1 MGARMT
7 ADLFEYNGWDSIYL
21 GAGADISYVLK
32 QIQDHRPDL
41 AAFSVSMPQYL
52 VQCQEMVDRLKACY
66 PDLKIAVGGNA
77 FQSLSKIQGNWRI
90 DVYARDARDLG
101 RMIHLQM
108 RYDWLSCIM

>member
-1 MGARMT
+1 MGQ
-7 ADLFEYNGWDSIYL
+7 YL
-21 GAGADISYVLK
+21 SGGGGRYFLCPETDTRP
-32 QIQDHRPDL
+32 QPDL
-41 AAFSVSMPQYL
+41 AAFSVTMPQYL
-52 VQCQEMVDRLKACY
+52 VQCQEMVGRLKACY

-90 DVYARDARDLG
+90 DVYAGMQGNLCGG